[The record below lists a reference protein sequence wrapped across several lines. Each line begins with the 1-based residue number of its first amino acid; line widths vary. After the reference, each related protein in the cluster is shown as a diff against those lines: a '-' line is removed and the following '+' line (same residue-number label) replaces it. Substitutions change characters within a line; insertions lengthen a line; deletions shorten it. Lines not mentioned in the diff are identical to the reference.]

1 MTAGRNRRLKHS
13 RDEEPMKT
21 ILTCAVT
28 GNLTRPDQNPALPV
42 TPEEIA
48 QSCLDAAAAGAA
60 IVHIHVRYPDGRP
73 SMELAHYRDVVK
85 LIRVKNDA
93 LILNLT
99 TGPGGRYHPSD
110 DDPAVAGPRTNLLPP
125 LQRVEHIIELR
136 PEIATLDL
144 NTMTFGSETVI
155 NTPRNVRI
163 MAKAIYDCGVKPEIE
178 LFDGGDIELARD
190 MFADGS
196 LRTPAMASL
205 VLGVSYG
212 FPANTEAMMY
222 ARNRLP
228 SGVAWTGFGVGRAAF
243 PMLAQA
249 YILGGHVR
257 VGMEDT
263 VYVERGRLTSGNAE
277 LVEKAWWLIAKMG
290 GELASSE
297 EARSMLG
304 LC

>member
-1 MTAGRNRRLKHS
+1 
-13 RDEEPMKT
+13 MKT

-28 GNLTRPDQNPALPV
+28 GNLTRPDQNPNLPI

-60 IVHIHVRYPDGRP
+60 IVHIHVRHPDGRP
-73 SMELAHYRDVVK
+73 SMELAHYREVVK

-99 TGPGGRYHPSD
+99 TGPGGRYQPSD
-110 DDPAVAGPRTNLLPP
+110 DNPAVAGPRTNFLSP
-125 LQRVEHIIELR
+125 LRRVEHIADLR
-136 PEIATLDL
+136 PDIATLDL
-144 NTMTFGSETVI
+144 NTMTFGAETVI

-163 MAKAIYDCGVKPEIE
+163 MAQALYDSGVKPEIE
-178 LFDGGDIELARD
+178 LFDSGDIELARD
-190 MFADGS
+190 MLSDGS

-205 VLGVSYG
+205 VLGVKYG
-212 FPANTEAMMY
+212 FPANTETMLF

-228 SGVAWTGFGVGRAAF
+228 PDVAWTGFGVGRAAF

-249 YILGGHVR
+249 YVLGGHVR

-263 VYVERGRLTSGNAE
+263 VYVDRGRLASGNAE
-277 LVEKAWWLIAKMG
+277 LVEKARWLVTKLGGDIA
-290 GELASSE
+290 ASE
-297 EARSMLG
+297 ETRNMLA
-304 LC
+304 LRR